1 MDLDA
6 WSTYTNTVTRAR
18 LLEGFFATGL
28 NLNLPDYLCYSAVSE
43 GAYVSVLIIFLGK
56 RAKVPFVE
64 CL

>member
-6 WSTYTNTVTRAR
+6 SSKLNKTVAR
-18 LLEGFFATGL
+18 VSLLEGFFATGG
-28 NLNLPDYLCYSAVSE
+28 LNLPDYLCYSAASE